1 MGWCTNCNI
10 YYNKMKNQGMC
21 NNCSRE
27 LQGTPPGLN
36 NMMLQYYNALMKS
49 KRDELFQEKFKQEAN
64 LMDLSS
70 SALLEHPDLLIK
82 LAEHLDDGH
91 PPWHALLRAYY
102 RKTKRST
109 KNLKKEKFPMKK
121 LFELINLKAAV

>member
-49 KRDELFQEKFKQEAN
+49 KRDELFQERFKQEAN

-70 SALLEHPDLLIK
+70 SALLEHPDLLIIF
-82 LAEHLDDGH
+82 AE
-91 PPWHALLRAYY
+91 HALLRAYY

>member
-1 MGWCTNCNI
+1 
-10 YYNKMKNQGMC
+10 
-21 NNCSRE
+21 
-27 LQGTPPGLN
+27 
-36 NMMLQYYNALMKS
+36 MLQYYNALMKS